1 MRRDAVLLIVI
12 ICMIL
17 FTYVVGMTDEERER
31 ERRRQER
38 LARLNPTFQET
49 MTNSGNR
56 RQREEFTPQMNLN
69 TNQLTNAG
77 FTQSQGNFYYP
88 QQGHPHLHVITNGV
102 TGNNVGVT
110 KVMKTYHTDRRNDN
124 LPFNNGKFRPNG
136 VDMPADWR
144 DALHNSGLSRRSTP
158 EASSSR
164 HPRSPNRRSASPR
177 RENYRPRRE
186 RTPVHRRSP
195 TPPRLAPRNS
205 FGPPRRRSPSPPR
218 RDRRRRSPSPPRRD
232 RRRSPSPSRQRSR
245 RSPSAPRHRARSPD
259 RSARRSSPRGRTR
272 SRTPPGNSRRRTP
285 SPPRRKLFKRRTPS
299 RSPPPGKSSKLRW

>member
-1 MRRDAVLLIVI
+1 MRRDAVLIVI

-186 RTPVHRRSP
+186 RTPVHRRRSP